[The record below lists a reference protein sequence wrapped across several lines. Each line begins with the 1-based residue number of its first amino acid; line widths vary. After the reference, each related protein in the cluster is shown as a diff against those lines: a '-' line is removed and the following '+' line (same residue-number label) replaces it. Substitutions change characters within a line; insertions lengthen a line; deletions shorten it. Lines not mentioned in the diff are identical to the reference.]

1 MTFTSIFSLFVALI
15 ILAATPGPGVF
26 TVVARSMAGG
36 FLSGLATVLGIV
48 FGDYIFIVLSVCGLA
63 ALSSAMGGFF
73 AFIKY
78 AGAMYLIFL
87 GMKLLLAKSNSVEI
101 KPASKQSL
109 SSNFLA
115 GLVTTLSNP
124 KAILFYVSFFPAF
137 VDVQQVASFQ
147 VFQLLLVA
155 TVAVG
160 FVMAGYAYTA
170 SKASG
175 FFKNSDASKKLNVA
189 AGSIMIG
196 SGALLGVRS

>member
-1 MTFTSIFSLFVALI
+1 MTFTSIFSLFVALV

-26 TVVARSMAGG
+26 TVVARSMAAG
-36 FLSGLATVLGIV
+36 FFSGLATVLGIV

-63 ALSSAMGGFF
+63 ALASAMGGFF

-78 AGAMYLIFL
+78 AGAIYLIFL

-101 KPASKQSL
+101 KPAAKHSL

-137 VDVQQVASFQ
+137 VDVQHVTSFQ

-170 SKASG
+170 SKARG
-175 FFKNSDASKKLNVA
+175 FFKNSGASKKLNVT
-189 AGSIMIG
+189 AGSIMVG
-196 SGALLGVRS
+196 SGALLAVKA